1 MLATAIPFNAPADLA
16 LRRMI
21 VAADLAINP
30 LTALAMAAAVADG
43 SGRDAQTSLLATRLA
58 GRTVQATVLQ
68 KLADGSATV
77 DIDGATVHVAA
88 QVPEPGRTVIL
99 RFAATMPETHSKAA
113 MSAPPPTEV
122 NVGKLAHALSDV
134 ARLPPGPLALGR
146 IDADPAIPR
155 QFAAALAT
163 AVRDSG
169 MFYEAHLARWSRGQ
183 YPLELLQREPQAVL
197 TPTTAGPSERPEARD
212 HGGQAQPT
220 ALAPGRAE
228 PGIPAQHAGPDQH
241 LHEAPQ
247 SVQSEPLQPV
257 LHEALQPVL
266 REQLQ
271 ILESRSLA
279 LMLEAWPGQTAR
291 LDIIEED
298 GAGER
303 APTATDAARWT
314 TRLRLTLPALGRV
327 DADMSLCGTRL
338 DLTIRTDSAS
348 HARLASGATALAGA
362 LAAAGITLAACK
374 VVDHVA

>member
-21 VAADLAINP
+21 VVADLAINP
-30 LTALAMAAAVADG
+30 LSAPAVAAAVADS

-88 QVPEPGRTVIL
+88 QLPQPGRTVIL
-99 RFAATMPETHSKAA
+99 RFAATTPETQSKTA
-113 MSAPPPTEV
+113 MAAPPPSDV

-134 ARLPPGPLALGR
+134 SRLPPGPLALGR
-146 IDADPAIPR
+146 IDADPAEPR

-197 TPTTAGPSERPEARD
+197 MPTTAGPDERPEARD

-220 ALAPGRAE
+220 ALAPGSAE
-228 PGIPAQHAGPDQH
+228 PGMPAERAGPSRH

-247 SVQSEPLQPV
+247 PLLSEPRQQV

-291 LDIIEED
+291 LDITEED
-298 GAGER
+298 GADER
-303 APTATDAARWT
+303 APTATDAPRWT
-314 TRLRLTLPALGRV
+314 TRLRLTHPTLGRV
-327 DADMSLCGTRL
+327 DADMSLCGPRL
-338 DLTIRTDSAS
+338 DLTLRTDSAS
-348 HARLASGATALAGA
+348 HARLASGAAALASA
-362 LAAAGITLAACK
+362 LARAGITLAACK
-374 VVDHVA
+374 VADHVA

>member
-1 MLATAIPFNAPADLA
+1 M
-16 LRRMI
+16 
-21 VAADLAINP
+21 
-30 LTALAMAAAVADG
+30 
-43 SGRDAQTSLLATRLA
+43 
-58 GRTVQATVLQ
+58 
-68 KLADGSATV
+68 
-77 DIDGATVHVAA
+77 
-88 QVPEPGRTVIL
+88 
-99 RFAATMPETHSKAA
+99 
-113 MSAPPPTEV
+113 
-122 NVGKLAHALSDV
+122 
-134 ARLPPGPLALGR
+134 
-146 IDADPAIPR
+146 
-155 QFAAALAT
+155 
-163 AVRDSG
+163 
-169 MFYEAHLARWSRGQ
+169 
-183 YPLELLQREPQAVL
+183 
-197 TPTTAGPSERPEARD
+197 
-212 HGGQAQPT
+212 
-220 ALAPGRAE
+220 
-228 PGIPAQHAGPDQH
+228 
-241 LHEAPQ
+241 
-247 SVQSEPLQPV
+247 

-291 LDIIEED
+291 LDIIDED